1 MPACDRRT
9 DRQTSRHGLVRATHT
24 RPAVKTSPACSI
36 CEKKP
41 WVSRPKVRR
50 AERGRG
56 DVLAEGSSELESP
69 FGREFGDR
77 AL

>member
-1 MPACDRRT
+1 
-9 DRQTSRHGLVRATHT
+9 
-24 RPAVKTSPACSI
+24 VK
-36 CEKKP
+36 KKP